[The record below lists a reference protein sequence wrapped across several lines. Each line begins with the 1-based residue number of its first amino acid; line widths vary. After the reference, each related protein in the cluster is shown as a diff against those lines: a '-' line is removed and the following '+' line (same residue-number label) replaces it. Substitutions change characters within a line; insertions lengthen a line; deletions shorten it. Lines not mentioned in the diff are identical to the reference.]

1 MLTDYIKAAM
11 KRARYEILEDNGTF
25 YGEVPQIEGA
35 WGNAVTLEECR
46 DDLESAV
53 EDWLL
58 ISFQH
63 RLPIP
68 IIDGIDLNPKMELVG
83 DEAYQSV

>member
-1 MLTDYIKAAM
+1 MLIDYIKAAM
-11 KRARYEILEDNGTF
+11 KRAKYKILEDDNTF
-25 YGEVPQIEGA
+25 FGEVSEINGA
-35 WGNAVTLEECR
+35 WGNAPTLEACR
-46 DDLESAV
+46 DDLESAI

-68 IIDGIDLNPKMELVG
+68 IIDGIDLNPKMELVE
-83 DEAYQSV
+83 DEACQQA